1 MAALHIAA
9 EAVINALS
17 HHCDGGARRLFHGR
31 GHCYAELDYINIDWY
46 QPVLLITLYKAV
58 EEAAWDEFVLSLAP
72 IKALTVCAVVQHR
85 QLRGGPIDVLWGQL
99 PSDLCAVEHGLRY
112 SLSLGEKQN
121 IGFFLDMEPGRHW
134 LQQRAKD
141 RRVLNLF
148 AYTCAFSVAA
158 IAGGADRVV
167 NVDMSK
173 AALAVGRHNHLI
185 NQQQHKLRRDV
196 QFLGY
201 DLFRSWGKVAK
212 QGPYDIAVIDPPSR
226 QKGSFIATKDYV
238 RVLRRIASLMTPGA
252 DLLLCLNAPE
262 LSASF
267 LSDCVVAELPGATL
281 VARLDNR
288 EDLPEIDAQRNV
300 KMLHYRLA

>member
-1 MAALHIAA
+1 MGALDIAA
-9 EAVINALS
+9 VAVIEQLNRS
-17 HHCDGGARRLFHGR
+17 VDGGARRLFHGR
-31 GHCYAELDYINIDWY
+31 GHCYGELDYINIDWY

-58 EEAAWDEFVLSLAP
+58 DDRDWRDFVKVLDP
-72 IKALTVCAVVQHR
+72 IKALVTCTVVQHR
-85 QLRGGPIDVLWGQL
+85 QLRGGPIDLLWGQL
-99 PSDLCAVEHGLRY
+99 PGDLCAVEHGLRY

-121 IGFFLDMEPGRHW
+121 IGFFLDMEPGRYW

-141 RRVLNLF
+141 CRVLNLF

-185 NQQQHKLRRDV
+185 NQQEHKLRRDV

-201 DLFRSWGKVAK
+201 DLFRSWSKVAK

-226 QKGSFIATKDYV
+226 QKGSFIAVKDYV
-238 RVLRRIASLMTPGA
+238 RVLRRMAGLMTAGG

-262 LSASF
+262 LSETF
-267 LSDCVVAELPGATL
+267 LTDCVAAELPEATL
-281 VARLDNR
+281 IARLDNR
-288 EDLPEIDAQRNV
+288 VDLPEIDAQRNV
-300 KMLHYRLA
+300 KMLHYRL